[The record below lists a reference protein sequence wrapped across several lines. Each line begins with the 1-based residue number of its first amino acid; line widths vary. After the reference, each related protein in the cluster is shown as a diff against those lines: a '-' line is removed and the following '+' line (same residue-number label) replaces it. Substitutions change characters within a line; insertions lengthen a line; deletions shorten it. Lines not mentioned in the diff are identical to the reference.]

1 MKKVF
6 LVLFASA
13 AFSIVGCKSGQK
25 NDKMEDSMEMKN
37 DVNQAMQS
45 VDSMHNTPADTM
57 HTMTDTTKKM

>member
-13 AFSIVGCKSGQK
+13 AFSIVACKSGMK
-25 NDKMEDSMEMKN
+25 SDKMEDSMATKN

-45 VDSMHNTPADTM
+45 VDSMHNMQDTTHMADTT
-57 HTMTDTTKKM
+57 HH

>member
-13 AFSIVGCKSGQK
+13 AFSIVACKSGMK
-25 NDKMEDSMEMKN
+25 NDKVEDSMEMKN

-45 VDSMHNTPADTM
+45 VDSMNATQ
-57 HTMTDTTKKM
+57 TDTTHAMPDTMKK